1 VQQAQLVEL
10 PEGLIS
16 VKEEVR
22 ELKVHSTALRSL
34 PTWIEELVSLEKLEL
49 KGQGE
54 YDRVVRN
61 NKIQSLPAS
70 LGNLHSLVELEL
82 SCLEALEALPE
93 AVGDLTSLQKLN
105 ISVCSR
111 LRSCL
116 HDSAIWRR

>member
-1 VQQAQLVEL
+1 MQQAQLVEL

-34 PTWIEELVSLEKLEL
+34 PTWIEELFSLEKLEL

-105 ISVCSR
+105 IFVCSR